1 MAYSGN
7 YYRPSM
13 MGGFSFF
20 PPVIKMLLIING
32 AVFLLTE
39 FVGRAFTIGGEP
51 VGNYLMYYFA
61 LWPIGNGFLP
71 WQVIS
76 YQFMHAGFWHLLFNM
91 FFGLWMFG
99 PELEHIWGPRRFLI
113 FYLTCGVVAA
123 VFQLILG
130 PILEPGRTSVV
141 VGASGS
147 IFGVLVAFAMMF
159 PDRYIYLWFLIPV
172 KVKYFVMFIIAMGVF
187 AIGGTSQVANLAHLG
202 GAFAGFVYM
211 LALRRHSPVGG
222 AFQKVQHW
230 AKEMTRTRPVEG
242 ENDAVERR
250 VFNINE
256 GKKTGPQSEQES
268 LEKRMN
274 EILDK
279 VSQSGYQSLTEEEKK
294 ILFDASKRIH

>member
-32 AVFLLTE
+32 AVFVLTE
-39 FVGRAFTIGGEP
+39 FIGRAFTVGGEP
-51 VGNYLMYYFA
+51 VANYLTYYFA
-61 LWPIGNGFLP
+61 LWPIGGGFLP

-99 PELEHIWGPRRFLI
+99 PELEHIWGSRRFLI

-123 VFQLILG
+123 LFQLVLG
-130 PILEPGRTSVV
+130 PILEPGKASIV

-159 PDRYIYLWFLIPV
+159 PDRYIYLYFLIPV

-187 AIGGTSQVANLAHLG
+187 AIGGSSQIANLAHLG

-211 LALRRHSPVGG
+211 LALRRRSPMGG
-222 AFQKVQHW
+222 AFQRVQDW
-230 AKEMTRTRPVEG
+230 AKEMTRPRPITG
-242 ENDAVERR
+242 ENDVVDAK
-250 VFNINE
+250 IIDISD
-256 GKKTGPQSEQES
+256 GKNARTSSEQAS

-294 ILFDASKRIH
+294 ILFEASKRIH

>member
-39 FVGRAFTIGGEP
+39 FIGRTFTIGNEP
-51 VGNYLMYYFA
+51 VGSYLMYYFA
-61 LWPIGNGFLP
+61 LWPIGGGFLP
-71 WQVIS
+71 WQVIT

-99 PELEHIWGPRRFLI
+99 PEIEHLWGPRRFLV
-113 FYLTCGVVAA
+113 FYLTCGTVAGI
-123 VFQLILG
+123 FQLVLG
-130 PILEPGRTSVV
+130 PVLEPGRASVV

-202 GAFAGFVYM
+202 GAFAGYVYM
-211 LALRRHSPVGG
+211 LALRRGGAWGG
-222 AFQKVQHW
+222 AFRRVQSW
-230 AKEMTRTRPVEG
+230 AKDMNRPRPIHG
-242 ENDAVERR
+242 ERDVVDAK
-250 VFNINE
+250 IIDI
-256 GKKTGPQSEQES
+256 TES
-268 LEKRMN
+268 KNSKPATDEELLEKRMN

-294 ILFDASKRIH
+294 ILFEASKRIH

>member
-1 MAYSGN
+1 MAYQGN

-13 MGGFSFF
+13 MGGFSLF

-32 AVFLLTE
+32 AVFVLTE
-39 FVGRAFTIGGEP
+39 FIGRTFTVGGEP
-51 VGNYLMYYFA
+51 VGSYLMYYFA
-61 LWPIGNGFLP
+61 LWPIGGGFLP
-71 WQVIS
+71 WQVIT

-99 PELEHIWGPRRFLI
+99 PELEHLWGPRRFLI

-123 VFQLILG
+123 IFQLILG
-130 PILEPGRTSVV
+130 PILEPEKTSVV

-172 KVKYFVMFIIAMGVF
+172 KVKYFVMFIIATGVF
-187 AIGGTSQVANLAHLG
+187 AIGGGSQIANLAHLG

-211 LALRRHSPVGG
+211 LALRRRLPFSG
-222 AFQKVQHW
+222 AFHRAQGWVRD
-230 AKEMTRTRPVEG
+230 MNRPSSVRREG
-242 ENDAVERR
+242 EVVDAKIFDISEKGS
-250 VFNINE
+250 
-256 GKKTGPQSEQES
+256 GKPPTEQES

-294 ILFDASKRIH
+294 ILFEASKRIH

>member
-1 MAYSGN
+1 MANSGN

-39 FVGRAFTIGGEP
+39 FIGRTFTIGNEP
-51 VGNYLMYYFA
+51 LGSYLTYYFA
-61 LWPIGNGFLP
+61 LWPIDGGFLP
-71 WQVIS
+71 WQVIT

-99 PELEHIWGPRRFLI
+99 PEIEHLWGPRRFLV
-113 FYLTCGVVAA
+113 FYLTCGTVAGI
-123 VFQLILG
+123 FQLVLG
-130 PILEPGRTSVV
+130 PVFEPGRASVV

-202 GAFAGFVYM
+202 GAFAGYVYM
-211 LALRRHSPVGG
+211 LALRRGGAWGG
-222 AFQKVQHW
+222 AFRRVQSW
-230 AKEMTRTRPVEG
+230 AKDMNRPRPIHG
-242 ENDAVERR
+242 ERDVVDAK
-250 VFNINE
+250 IIDITDS
-256 GKKTGPQSEQES
+256 KQSKPASDQEL

-294 ILFDASKRIH
+294 ILFEASKRIH

>member
-1 MAYSGN
+1 
-7 YYRPSM
+7 M

-32 AVFLLTE
+32 IVFLLTE
-39 FVGRAFTIGGEP
+39 FVGRMTFGGEP
-51 VGNYLMYYFA
+51 LGNYLMYYFA
-61 LWPIGNGFLP
+61 LWPIGQGFLP

-76 YQFMHAGFWHLLFNM
+76 YQFMHAGFWHILFNM
-91 FFGLWMFG
+91 FGLWMFG
-99 PELEHIWGPRRFLI
+99 PELENLWGSRRFLI
-113 FYLTCGVVAA
+113 FYLSCGVVAA
-123 VFQLILG
+123 VFQLVLG
-130 PILEPGRTSVV
+130 PLLEPGRASVT

-159 PDRYIYLWFLIPV
+159 PDRYIYLNFLIPV
-172 KVKYFVMFIIAMGVF
+172 KVKYVVIIYIAMNVF
-187 AIGGTSQVANLAHLG
+187 AIGGGSQIANLAHLG

-211 LALRRHSPVGG
+211 LSLRRRSPIGG
-222 AFQKVQHW
+222 VFSKVQHW
-230 AKEMTRTRPVEG
+230 AQEMSRPRPIEREG
-242 ENDAVERR
+242 DVVDAKVYD
-250 VFNINE
+250 IKD
-256 GKKTGPQSEQES
+256 GKKQSPDSERVT

>member
-1 MAYSGN
+1 
-7 YYRPSM
+7 M

-32 AVFLLTE
+32 AVFVLTE
-39 FVGRAFTIGGEP
+39 FIGRSFTIGGEP
-51 VGNYLMYYFA
+51 VGSYLMYYFA
-61 LWPIGNGFLP
+61 LWPIGGGFLP
-71 WQVIS
+71 WQVIT

-99 PELEHIWGPRRFLI
+99 PEIEHLWGPRRFLI
-113 FYLTCGVVAA
+113 FYLVCGTVAGI
-123 VFQLILG
+123 FQLVLG
-130 PILEPGRTSVV
+130 PVLEPGRTSVV

-187 AIGGTSQVANLAHLG
+187 AVGGQSQVANLAHLG
-202 GAFAGFVYM
+202 GAFAGYIYM
-211 LALRRHSPVGG
+211 LALRRGGAWGG
-222 AFQKVQHW
+222 AFRRVQSW
-230 AKEMTRTRPVEG
+230 AKDMNRPRPIHG
-242 ENDAVERR
+242 ERDVVDAK
-250 VFNINE
+250 IIDLTDL
-256 GKKTGPQSEQES
+256 KQSKTTSEEEL
-268 LEKRMN
+268 LETRMN

-294 ILFDASKRIH
+294 ILFEASKRIH